1 MSKTKFHYRTNIRAQ
16 WWQPK
21 QYVTYFITI
30 NTNNKNPC
38 FGHIRN
44 HKMCLTEE
52 GAIAYKYWNE
62 IPIHF
67 PFISL
72 DEFVVMPDHLHG
84 ILIINCE
91 ELRKYCD
98 IKGTTSKK
106 TNGKDLSAR
115 MTVISPEPGSI
126 STVIRSFKGAVR
138 KIIRKN
144 NPDFAWQP
152 LFFDRIIRNLEE
164 FQSKRTYIINNID
177 NWQAK

>member
-1 MSKTKFHYRTNIRAQ
+1 MSKTKFHYRKNIRAQ
-16 WWQPK
+16 WWQPN
-21 QYVTYFITI
+21 QYVKYFITI

-44 HKMCLTEE
+44 QKMCLNEE
-52 GAIAYKYWNE
+52 GAVAYQFWNE
-62 IPIHF
+62 IPDHF

-84 ILIINCE
+84 ILTINCE
-91 ELRKYCD
+91 ELIKYCD

-106 TNGKDLSAR
+106 SNGKDLSAR

-126 STVIRSFKGAVR
+126 STVIRSFKGAASNT
-138 KIIRKN
+138 IRKF

-152 LFFDRIIRNLEE
+152 LYHDRIIRDPQEYDDIRN
-164 FQSKRTYIINNID
+164 YIIDNIKA
-177 NWQAK
+177 WQAK